1 MTLWSSPS
9 SQPSQSV
16 SSEFCDRPVSKDK
29 VESDKYIP
37 WQPLAFA
44 YIQIQKM
51 FTEPLWARLIAGGG
65 GAEDKI
71 PEKQFRFS
79 GKSQTHN
86 GCPRNW
92 RSQLEILI
100 QSKVD

>member
-37 WQPLAFA
+37 WQPLALA

-51 FTEPLWARLIAGGG
+51 FTEPLWARLIAGR
-65 GAEDKI
+65 DRT

-79 GKSQTHN
+79 GKSQTRN
-86 GCPRNW
+86 GYPRNR